1 MGGLF
6 YAFFFEK
13 KAFWL
18 LALPKQ
24 MLFLTIFNKKH
35 FFKTKSTRLGVIVA
49 PNKGPEYVKLYTGVT
64 VFSSYFNLEFL
75 INLLEVF
82 YILSLFAF
90 TVYLTYTFPYFQFSN
105 TPPRLNVLPI
115 SSLKSR

>member
-1 MGGLF
+1 MWIRNVKFSEHFSLTSKNIRAYSRNLGHGWTFLCI
-6 YAFFFEK
+6 FFFEK

-49 PNKGPEYVKLYTGVT
+49 PNKGPE
-64 VFSSYFNLEFL
+64 
-75 INLLEVF
+75 
-82 YILSLFAF
+82 
-90 TVYLTYTFPYFQFSN
+90 
-105 TPPRLNVLPI
+105 
-115 SSLKSR
+115 